1 MRADSGACYDHGMS
15 DLHFDRADDGARSHA
30 PSAGP
35 KVDVTHDGGGSL
47 PDSAHA
53 NAPVPDEQ
61 VKQSNSHWLS
71 FILTAV
77 AVVIVDQI
85 SKRYIDA
92 NLLVGDS
99 WPDVSWPIRIMHVKN
114 TGAAFSILQNQTLF
128 LTVMSVV
135 GLGAIV
141 LYFLYRP
148 SDHPLLRFAL
158 ALQLGGA
165 IGNLI
170 DRALYGEV
178 TDFFKFPYFAVFNVA
193 DSAIS
198 IGVVT
203 VVVFL
208 LFANDKPK
216 KPVTDP

>member
-1 MRADSGACYDHGMS
+1 MS
-15 DLHFDRADDGARSHA
+15 DLHFDRADDSARSHA
-30 PSAGP
+30 PSAGQT
-35 KVDVTHDGGGSL
+35 VDVSQDGDRIK
-47 PDSAHA
+47 PDSALA
-53 NAPVPDEQ
+53 GAPVPVEKA
-61 VKQSNSHWLS
+61 KQSNSHWLS
-71 FILTAV
+71 FILTAA

-85 SKRYIDA
+85 SKRYTDA
-92 NLLVGDS
+92 NLPVGDS
-99 WPDVSWPIRIMHVKN
+99 WPDASWPIRIMHVKN
-114 TGAAFSILQNQTLF
+114 TGAAFSMLQNQTLF

-203 VVVFL
+203 VVIFL

-216 KPVTDP
+216 QPVAKP

>member
-1 MRADSGACYDHGMS
+1 MS
-15 DLHFDRADDGARSHA
+15 DLHFDRADDGARSPA
-30 PSAGP
+30 PSAGQT
-35 KVDVTHDGGGSL
+35 VNVAQDGDLTSPETADTSASL
-47 PDSAHA
+47 PDEPTSR
-53 NAPVPDEQ
+53 
-61 VKQSNSHWLS
+61 SNSHWLS

-77 AVVIVDQI
+77 AVVVVDQI

-92 NLLVGDS
+92 NLAVGES
-99 WPDVSWPIRIMHVKN
+99 WPDASWPIRIMHVKN
-114 TGAAFSILQNQTLF
+114 TGAAFSMLQNQTLF

-135 GLGAIV
+135 GLGAIL
-141 LYFLYRP
+141 LYFLFRP

-170 DRALYGEV
+170 DRALLGEV
-178 TDFFKFPYFAVFNVA
+178 TDFFKFPRFAVFNVA

-198 IGVVT
+198 IGVAT
-203 VVVFL
+203 VVIFL

-216 KPVTDP
+216 KSPDET

>member
-1 MRADSGACYDHGMS
+1 MS
-15 DLHFDRADDGARSHA
+15 DLHLDRADDGARSHA
-30 PSAGP
+30 PSAGRT
-35 KVDVTHDGGGSL
+35 VDVPHDGGLSE
-47 PDSAHA
+47 PETAHPSE
-53 NAPVPDEQ
+53 PVAGEPTKH
-61 VKQSNSHWLS
+61 VNSHWLS

-92 NLLVGDS
+92 NLAVGES

-114 TGAAFSILQNQTLF
+114 TGAAFSMLQNQTLF

-135 GLGAIV
+135 GLGAIL

-178 TDFFKFPYFAVFNVA
+178 TDFFKFPRFAVFNVA

-198 IGVVT
+198 VGVAT
-203 VVVFL
+203 VVIFL

-216 KPVTDP
+216 KSTVE

>member
-1 MRADSGACYDHGMS
+1 MRGDSGACYDPTMS
-15 DLHFDRADDGARSHA
+15 DLHVDRADDAARSHA

-35 KVDVTHDGGGSL
+35 AVDVTHDGDHIKSD
-47 PDSAHA
+47 PAHV
-53 NAPVPDEQ
+53 NAPVPAEKA
-61 VKQSNSHWLS
+61 KQSNSHWLA
-71 FILTAV
+71 FIVTAA
-77 AVVIVDQI
+77 AVVVLDQI

-92 NLLVGDS
+92 NLPVGDS
-99 WPDVSWPIRIMHVKN
+99 WPDASWPIRIMHVKN
-114 TGAAFSILQNQTLF
+114 TGAAFSMLQNQTLF

-203 VVVFL
+203 VVIFL

-216 KPVTDP
+216 KPAAEP

>member
-1 MRADSGACYDHGMS
+1 LRGDSGACYDPAMS

-30 PSAGP
+30 TSAGQM
-35 KVDVTHDGGGSL
+35 VNVTHDGGLST
-47 PDSAHA
+47 PETTETS
-53 NAPVPDEQ
+53 APVPDEPA
-61 VKQSNSHWLS
+61 KRANSHWLS

-77 AVVIVDQI
+77 AVIVVDQI

-92 NLLVGDS
+92 NLSVGDS
-99 WPDVSWPIRIMHVKN
+99 WPDASWPIRIMHVKN
-114 TGAAFSILQNQTLF
+114 TGAAFSMLQNQTLF

-135 GLGAIV
+135 GLGAIL

-178 TDFFKFPYFAVFNVA
+178 TDFFKFPRFAVFNVA

-198 IGVVT
+198 VGVAT
-203 VVVFL
+203 VVIFL

-216 KPVTDP
+216 KPTVET